1 MPILEV
7 CVDDVAGLDAAIEGG
22 ADRIELCSALALGG
36 LSPSS
41 GLMAEAGRRTIP
53 VIALIRPRSGGFVY
67 SAAEERVML
76 QDIARAADL
85 GLAGV
90 AIGALRPEDG
100 TLDLALLGRLAG
112 AAGGLQLTLHRAF
125 DLVPDPALALE
136 QAVDLGFRRVLSSGG
151 APTAPA
157 GSARLASLVAQS
169 RGRLQMLA
177 GSGITPAN
185 APALLDASGVQELHA
200 SCRGPAADAE
210 PMSARLLAFGF
221 ASPACRPTSATA
233 VRALKAC
240 LLQWQEQG
248 RQQAPGPV

>member
-41 GLMAEAGRRTIP
+41 GLMAEAGRRALP

-67 SAAEERVML
+67 GAAEERVML

-100 TLDLALLGRLAG
+100 ALDLALLRRLAG
-112 AAGGLQLTLHRAF
+112 AAGALQLTLHRAF
-125 DLVPDPALALE
+125 DLVPDPAAALE
-136 QAVDLGFRRVLSSGG
+136 QAVDLGFQRVLSSGG
-151 APTAPA
+151 ATTAAA
-157 GSARLASLVAQS
+157 GSARLAELVAQS
-169 RGRLQMLA
+169 RGRLRMLA
-177 GSGITPAN
+177 GSGITAAN
-185 APALLDASGVQELHA
+185 AAALLDASGVPELHA
-200 SCRGPAADAE
+200 SCRGPE
-210 PMSARLLAFGF
+210 PEALPARLLALGF
-221 ASPACRPTSATA
+221 ISPSCRPTSVAS
-233 VRALKAC
+233 VRALKDC
-240 LLQWQEQG
+240 LLQWQG
-248 RQQAPGPV
+248 RRQAAAPS